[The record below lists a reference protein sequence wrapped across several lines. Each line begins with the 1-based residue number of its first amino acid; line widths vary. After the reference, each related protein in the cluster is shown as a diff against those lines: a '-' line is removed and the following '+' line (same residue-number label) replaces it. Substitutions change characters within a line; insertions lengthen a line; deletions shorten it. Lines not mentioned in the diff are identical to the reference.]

1 MEQSVREAYGRTL
14 VELGRQNPNIVVLDA
29 DLAKSTMT
37 IMFAKEFPERFFDC
51 GIAEQNMIGI
61 AAGLAASGKIVFAS
75 TFAVFAPGRCY
86 DQIRMSIAQPSL
98 NVKLVTTH
106 GGVTVGE
113 DGASHQAVEDLALAC
128 SFPGFNVVVPA
139 DATEAAQ
146 AVMVAAQT
154 CGPFY
159 IRLTRTKVPPVYPP
173 DYQFKLGQA
182 ATLREGNDVTIMGTG
197 LMVDV
202 ALKAAQ
208 MLARDGIECRVLS
221 MSSLKPLDEDAV
233 VKAAQE
239 TGAIITVEEH
249 LRHGGL
255 GSVVAQVVAEK
266 RPVPMSIIAIND
278 TYSKSG
284 KAEELLQKQG
294 LTADNVENI
303 ARSLLLRKRSS
314 N

>member
-1 MEQSVREAYGRTL
+1 
-14 VELGRQNPNIVVLDA
+14 
-29 DLAKSTMT
+29 
-37 IMFAKEFPERFFDC
+37 
-51 GIAEQNMIGI
+51 
-61 AAGLAASGKIVFAS
+61 
-75 TFAVFAPGRCY
+75 
-86 DQIRMSIAQPSL
+86 
-98 NVKLVTTH
+98 
-106 GGVTVGE
+106 
-113 DGASHQAVEDLALAC
+113 
-128 SFPGFNVVVPA
+128 
-139 DATEAAQ
+139 
-146 AVMVAAQT
+146 
-154 CGPFY
+154 
-159 IRLTRTKVPPVYPP
+159 
-173 DYQFKLGQA
+173 
-182 ATLREGNDVTIMGTG
+182 MGTG

-249 LRHGGL
+249 LKHGGL
-255 GSVVAQVVAEK
+255 GSVVAQVLAEK

-284 KAEELLQKQG
+284 KPEELLQKQG
-294 LTADNVENI
+294 LTAANVENT

>member
-1 MEQSVREAYGRTL
+1 
-14 VELGRQNPNIVVLDA
+14 
-29 DLAKSTMT
+29 
-37 IMFAKEFPERFFDC
+37 
-51 GIAEQNMIGI
+51 
-61 AAGLAASGKIVFAS
+61 
-75 TFAVFAPGRCY
+75 
-86 DQIRMSIAQPSL
+86 
-98 NVKLVTTH
+98 
-106 GGVTVGE
+106 
-113 DGASHQAVEDLALAC
+113 
-128 SFPGFNVVVPA
+128 
-139 DATEAAQ
+139 
-146 AVMVAAQT
+146 
-154 CGPFY
+154 
-159 IRLTRTKVPPVYPP
+159 
-173 DYQFKLGQA
+173 
-182 ATLREGNDVTIMGTG
+182 MGTG

-255 GSVVAQVVAEK
+255 GCAVAQVVAEK

-294 LTADNVENI
+294 LTADNVENT